1 VAEVHVGVLAIQG
14 DFARHLEALA
24 RAGAKAREVR
34 TARELD
40 ELTHLVLPGGESTT
54 MLKFLADEGL
64 DEALVAYHKR
74 GGALFATCAGL
85 ILIAREVTHPPQ
97 RSLALLDAT
106 VERNAY
112 GRQVASFI
120 AQLTLPAIAP
130 APVEAVFIRAPI
142 IRRVGKGVEVLASH
156 AGTPVLVREGKV
168 LAATFH
174 PELTPDP
181 AIHRAFLA
189 IS

>member
-1 VAEVHVGVLAIQG
+1 VSGRSVGVLAIQG
-14 DFARHLEALA
+14 DFARHVEALA
-24 RAGAKAREVR
+24 RARAEAREVR
-34 TARELD
+34 TPRELED
-40 ELTHLVLPGGESTT
+40 LTHLVLPGGESTT

-74 GGALFATCAGL
+74 GGAIFATCAGV

-97 RSLALLDAT
+97 RSLGFLDAT

-112 GRQVASFI
+112 GRQLASFI
-120 AQLTLPAIAP
+120 DKLEVPAIAP
-130 APVEAVFIRAPI
+130 APLEAVFIRAPI

-156 AGTPVLVREGKV
+156 SGTPVLVREGKV

-174 PELTPDP
+174 PELTQDA
-181 AIHRAFLA
+181 AIHRAFLEM
-189 IS
+189 S